1 MKKTQNLRPV
11 IVTGGSGALGRAVVS
26 RFLEVGDRV
35 LVPWILKA
43 ERDAIEAEEGAALQA
58 GRLLLVEADLTEE
71 SGARIAASTL
81 PDAEVLVNG
90 VGGFLGGTPVLETE
104 LEVWDRMFRMNV
116 RTAVAMSRAVLPGM
130 LARGRGAIVNIASRA
145 AFDRPAGLAAYAS
158 AKAAIVVLTETLQRE
173 VQAQGVRVNAVVPT
187 TIDTPANR
195 AAMPG
200 ADFSLWTPPARIADV
215 IHWLASEASASVRG
229 GLIPV

>member
-1 MKKTQNLRPV
+1 MKKTQKLRGV
-11 IVTGGSGALGRAVVS
+11 IVTGGSGALGRAVVAK
-26 RFLEVGDRV
+26 FLASGDRV
-35 LVPWILKA
+35 AVPWILKP
-43 ERDAIEAEEGAALQA
+43 ERDAIEAEEGAALA
-58 GRLLLVEADLTEE
+58 DGRLVLVEADLAEE
-71 SGARIAASTL
+71 SGARLVAGAL
-81 PDAEVLVNG
+81 PDVEVLVNG

-116 RTAVAMSRAVLPGM
+116 RTSVAMSRAVLPGM
-130 LARGRGAIVNIASRA
+130 LARRRGAIVNIASRA

-195 AAMPG
+195 AAMPD
-200 ADFSLWTPPARIADV
+200 AEFSLWTPPARIAEV
-215 IHWLASEASASVRG
+215 IHWLASDASECVRG